1 MSFIKRL
8 LLTSAASS
16 SVAGVPGARAADL
29 AARKQRGGNPSAA
42 RLSLVSG
49 NTKGEKPMKL
59 LDKNKAL
66 AAVAVVA
73 FAAHPG
79 TARAEDVAAEI
90 QLLKEQVKQ
99 LEPLKDRLKQLEA
112 EVAKQKRERKEAQS
126 RVQSVKGNA
135 GEAREHG
142 EPQNQFANVAVPP
155 EMPYYRISTPMPVF
169 VSLERGLTV
178 LSTDGDFGFHVG
190 GRLML
195 DGGIS
200 SQPAPAFSG
209 TKALPAVA
217 ASGFS
222 NQVGIRYAR
231 LQVLGSAYRIWDYKF
246 QYDFAGAPNGLVIGG
261 LRDAYLTL
269 RFPDPFSFQVGNF
282 FEPFSLERT
291 QSSNF
296 RDFVERALPSD
307 LLAPNRHIGVAAT
320 VGGLAPGIGVPNW
333 HLRAGVFSTSLED
346 GNPSA
351 VGAPAAGSSSLLN
364 PVPGGHQYWDAA
376 ARFTYAPILTPDDLL
391 NIGGSV
397 RYQNPNDATA
407 ANDDRVLQ
415 PGSTLKTE
423 GNILGENLLGTQPL
437 TCAASAATQLIG
449 ENCVKDVVNYGAE
462 LVVAHGPFSVQAEYL
477 GMHYDRSASL
487 IEVLHAPGG
496 TSVNFSGYYAYATW
510 YLTGE
515 SRADQFRTYPN
526 RYLSPEEFYVPSTF
540 GQIKILRPFSV
551 GGPGA
556 WEVAARLS
564 EINLNSG
571 GFLFAQPAGVPS
583 NIQGGRE
590 TDFTLGLNWYPDPG
604 IRFMANWVDVLQLA
618 APWNRPNINGL
629 HPQIFEMRAQL
640 NF

>member
-1 MSFIKRL
+1 MS
-8 LLTSAASS
+8 
-16 SVAGVPGARAADL
+16 
-29 AARKQRGGNPSAA
+29 
-42 RLSLVSG
+42 
-49 NTKGEKPMKL
+49 MKL
-59 LDKNKAL
+59 RDNKKTL
-66 AAVAVVA
+66 AAVAFAA
-73 FAAHPG
+73 FATHPG
-79 TARAEDVAAEI
+79 GARAEDVTVEI
-90 QLLKEQVKQ
+90 RELKQAVKQ
-99 LEPLKDRLKQLEA
+99 LEPLKERLKQLEA
-112 EVAKQKRERKEAQS
+112 EVAKEKRERKEAQS

-135 GEAREHG
+135 EEAREQSG
-142 EPQNQFANVAVPP
+142 PQGQFSTAAVPP
-155 EMPYYRISTPMPVF
+155 DMPFYRISTPMPVF

-178 LSTDGDFGFHVG
+178 LSTDGDFSFHVG
-190 GRLML
+190 GRLVV

-200 SQPAPAFSG
+200 SQPAPAFLG

-217 ASGFS
+217 ASGYD

-261 LRDAYLTL
+261 LRDAYLML

-333 HLRAGVFSTSLED
+333 HLRAGVFSTSVED

-376 ARFTYAPILTPDDLL
+376 ARFTYAPILTADDLL

-437 TCAASAATQLIG
+437 TCAASVATQFVG

-462 LVVAHGPFSVQAEYL
+462 LVAAHGPFSVQAEYL

-487 IEVLHAPGG
+487 IETLHAPGG
-496 TSVNFSGYYAYATW
+496 TSVNFSGYYVYATW

-526 RYLSPEEFYVPSTF
+526 RYLAPEEFYVPSTF
-540 GQIKILRPFSV
+540 GQIKILNPFSA

-556 WEVAARLS
+556 WEAAARLS

-571 GFLFAQPAGVPS
+571 GYLVAQPVGVPS

-590 TDFTLGLNWYPDPG
+590 TDLTLGLNWYPDPG
-604 IRFMANWVDVLQLA
+604 IRFMANWVNVLQLA
-618 APWNRPNINGL
+618 APWNRPNINGI
-629 HPQIFEMRAQL
+629 HPQIFEMRAQF
-640 NF
+640 NW